1 MNIDEKLAAV
11 KNGKYNFDKEEI
23 RLNELIKA
31 LRSNSKEAND
41 MFLTVG
47 LLNYT
52 AQNNSSAYSKDFK

>member
-31 LRSNSKEAND
+31 LRSNSKEANN

-52 AQNNSSAYSKDFK
+52 A

>member
-1 MNIDEKLAAV
+1 LNIDEKLAAV
-11 KNGKYNFDKEEI
+11 KNGNYNIEKEEI

-41 MFLTVG
+41 MFLKVG

-52 AQNNSSAYSKDFK
+52 P